1 MKHYFNNVLLN
12 LQYEKA
18 ASVLSTSDPPVILA
32 KVDANEDHNKAISNE
47 FEVRGFPTI
56 KILRYGGSVVQEYKG
71 PRDADGIVTYL
82 KKQSGPA
89 SFEIKSPE
97 EASSVIEDNKI
108 LVVSPLSSLFD
119 ACACV

>member
-1 MKHYFNNVLLN
+1 M
-12 LQYEKA
+12 QYEKA
-18 ASVLSTSDPPVILA
+18 ASVLSSSDPPVVLA
-32 KVDANEDHNKAISNE
+32 KVDANEEQNKAISNE

-71 PRDADGIVTYL
+71 PRDAEGIVTYL

-97 EASSVIEDNKI
+97 EVSSVIDDNKI
-108 LVVSPLSSLFD
+108 LVVSTLSFSLSLTHVFM
-119 ACACV
+119 CMYVST

>member
-1 MKHYFNNVLLN
+1 MLLKVLFPPWHILLN

-18 ASVLSTSDPPVILA
+18 ASVLSTSDPPVVLA
-32 KVDANEDHNKAISNE
+32 KVDANEEQNKAISNE

-71 PRDADGIVTYL
+71 PREAEGIVTYL

-89 SFEIKSPE
+89 TFEIKSPE
-97 EASSVIEDNKI
+97 EANSIIDDNKI
-108 LVVSPLSSLFD
+108 LVVSSPFLSL
-119 ACACV
+119 